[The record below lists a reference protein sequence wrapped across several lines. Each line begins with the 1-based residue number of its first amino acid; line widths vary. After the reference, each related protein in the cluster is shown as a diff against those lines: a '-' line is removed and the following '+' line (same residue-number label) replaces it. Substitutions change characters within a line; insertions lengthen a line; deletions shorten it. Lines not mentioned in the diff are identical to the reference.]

1 MKMFNKINIFKIIS
15 NHFNTLQNDN
25 TKKCEFDDIL
35 TFLILPLLVSVG
47 LYWFDFELKE
57 NAINIIITTLSIF
70 VGLLFNIIVILFDII
85 KRDNTKKLKNEILRQ
100 LLTNISYSIFISI
113 LIIIVILTTYIKNE
127 CVHLIATVIVYFL
140 IGHFFLTILMIL
152 KRMYFLF
159 INELKE
165 IEKDK

>member
-70 VGLLFNIIVILFDII
+70 VGLLFNIIVIHSLFSS
-85 KRDNTKKLKNEILRQ
+85 KLYLFN
-100 LLTNISYSIFISI
+100 Y
-113 LIIIVILTTYIKNE
+113 IIILY
-127 CVHLIATVIVYFL
+127 LL
-140 IGHFFLTILMIL
+140 
-152 KRMYFLF
+152 
-159 INELKE
+159 
-165 IEKDK
+165 